1 MKKQF
6 LLSVALFVFCFC
18 TFSQQYHTPKNEAEL
33 RSLIEQSSA
42 KIKTVQCDFL
52 QEKKMSMMKEK
63 TTSKGVFYFNQP
75 NQVRLE
81 YRQPNFQAMIVNGTN
96 AFLQDKNKITKVSMA
111 KSKAFQQLNKIIVS
125 SVTGSILES
134 KDFSTK
140 LFENEKA
147 VKVELTPTS
156 KTVRDFLSSIVLILD
171 KKDFSA
177 TRLELNENGGDYTY
191 LTFSNKSLNKALPET
206 LFKVQ

>member
-1 MKKQF
+1 MKKYS
-6 LLSVALFVFCFC
+6 LLLVALLVFSVC
-18 TFSQQYHTPKNEAEL
+18 TFSQQFSAPKNEAEL
-33 RSLIEQSSA
+33 RSLIGNASS
-42 KIKTVQCDFL
+42 KIKSVQCDFV
-52 QEKKMSMMKEK
+52 QEKKMSMMKDK
-63 TTSKGVFYFNQP
+63 MTSKGVFYFNQP

-96 AFLQDKNKITKVSMA
+96 AFLQDKSKTTKVSMA

-125 SVTGSILES
+125 SITGSMLES

-140 LFENEKA
+140 IFENEKA
-147 VKVELTPTS
+147 IKVELTPTS
-156 KTVRDFLSSIVLILD
+156 KTIRDFLSSIILVLD